1 MPRKAK
7 DEVKNDINLENNI
20 KKQVAVKSE
29 KSSTKKT
36 TSSTQKKLN
45 SAEKKSKITTKNS
58 ININS
63 AKTTNK
69 HTKKSSTSKK
79 ELKKEQNTI
88 VEYYDLPYRYNETV
102 VKILAQTPTTLFI
115 YWDISDADRASYVQK
130 YGKDFFEK
138 TKPIL
143 IVTNKTMNYSF
154 EVEINDFAN
163 SWYLHVNDA
172 NCDYYV
178 ELGRRP
184 ITYIS
189 NVENYIYVTS
199 SNDIETPNNHI
210 LFDKLGNSVFF
221 KNVKNNFINEVP
233 IASISYIKRLGK
245 FCNIYELYKEIYN
258 NEINI
263 EDLSSNNI
271 ELNLSSSNSS
281 TFM

>member
-20 KKQVAVKSE
+20 KKQVAVKSK

-79 ELKKEQNTI
+79 EQNTI

-115 YWDISDADRASYVQK
+115 YWDISDTDRASYVQK

-210 LFDKLGNSVFF
+210 LFDKLGNSVFL